1 MLTQWMK
8 IIMCAGV
15 LATTVACSK
24 GADFHS
30 ARATNTTGVVGSGVG
45 STCGNTTQSTGN
57 VYDNG
62 GGSNYTFEQ
71 RVKGLLAASVDP
83 QYFGSI
89 TGVTMEGHIA
99 YDSTGNVNISQT
111 NLKLVVADSFVGQK
125 DDKGGIITA
134 YPMNF
139 ASATSGTV
147 NIAAKTFTVLF
158 KDSYGEITLTGNYG
172 SATVT
177 GSISYTNFSTVATGN
192 YPTSGTLG
200 AFQISSCAF
209 IQ

>member
-1 MLTQWMK
+1 MLTQWVK
-8 IIMCAGV
+8 IIMCVGV
-15 LATTVACSK
+15 LAATAACSK
-24 GADFHS
+24 GADFHT
-30 ARATNTTGVVGSGVG
+30 ARATSATGVVGSGVG
-45 STCGNTTQSTGN
+45 STCGNTAQTTGR

-62 GGSNYTFEQ
+62 GGSSYTFDQ

-83 QYFGSI
+83 QYFGTI
-89 TGVTMEGHIA
+89 TGVTIEGHIA
-99 YDSTGNVNISQT
+99 YDTNGTVNVSQT

-125 DDKGGIITA
+125 DDKGGIISA

-139 ASATSGTV
+139 ATATSGTV

-172 SATVT
+172 TSVVT

-200 AFQISSCAF
+200 AFQISSCSF